1 MNVVI
6 DGTSCPVILA
16 AAEPLVLHPRYHAM
30 RVEVLEPEV
39 GIYLLVPVCE
49 TDRGRWNGDGVGI
62 VVAWVGDVMDQVDV
76 DLLIALDSEAAGH

>member
-6 DGTSCPVILA
+6 DGTTCPVILT
-16 AAEPLVLHPRYHAM
+16 AAEPLVLHPRHHVL
-30 RVEVLEPEV
+30 RVEVLAPEV

-49 TDRGRWNGDGVGI
+49 ADRAREGADVGI

-76 DLLIALDSEAAGH
+76 DLLIALDIEAAGH